1 MVTPSDGMGIV
12 YVSTASSP
20 EISMP
25 FTKLRMRAFRSGIVP
40 YSRNVR
46 KSATYSLISAVVG
59 NSTLRC
65 SN

>member
-25 FTKLRMRAFRSGIVP
+25 FTKLRMRAFRSGNVP